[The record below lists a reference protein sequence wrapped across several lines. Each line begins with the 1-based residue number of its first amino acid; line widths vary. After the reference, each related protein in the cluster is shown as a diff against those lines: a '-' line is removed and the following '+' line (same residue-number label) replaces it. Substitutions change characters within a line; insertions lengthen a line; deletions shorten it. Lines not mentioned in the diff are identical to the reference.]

1 MLFLRR
7 SNQMKA
13 RLNGS
18 QALVG
23 RDARLG
29 TNAGPQDQVSGV
41 QLTLGLVRGPM
52 GLSGRL
58 L

>member
-23 RDARLG
+23 RGARLG
-29 TNAGPQDQVSGV
+29 PMQVHKIRSV
-41 QLTLGLVRGPM
+41 ACN
-52 GLSGRL
+52 
-58 L
+58 